1 MARVHL
7 FTSSTQPYNYKRG
20 PENNIAQEPLLSS
33 DDIIDNT
40 TISEQPLD
48 IGTSCAFAT
57 APSSPEHHLSSTAL
71 TAALLANNELTPIHA
86 GKHMKKRLTLSF
98 FFAY

>member
-7 FTSSTQPYNYKRG
+7 FSSSTQPYNYKRG

-33 DDIIDNT
+33 DENIIDNT

-48 IGTSCAFAT
+48 IGTASTSSSFIT
-57 APSSPEHHLSSTAL
+57 APSSPEHQLSSTAL
-71 TAALLANNELTPIHA
+71 TAALLANNDLTQNNITQS
-86 GKHMKKRLTLSF
+86 GKK
-98 FFAY
+98 